1 MTPAAASGGVRT
13 PTQARSRRTVAR
25 LLAAAEQTFA
35 EDGFERATVRSIAA
49 RAEVPVGSLYQFFAN
64 KAALLETLLV
74 DDLAAIDAAFDE
86 LGALGGGE
94 DPHAATPLESATR
107 AVVGRLVELAAAR
120 PAFRSMLAGPAT
132 SGPFAEAGS
141 RLRARLAARIAGALT
156 DANPDNRELYERAAE
171 VCAELVRGLL
181 PRVVDE
187 HGEVDDELRPELE
200 IVLAAYLSDVKRRE
214 LDASADG

>member
-1 MTPAAASGGVRT
+1 MAPAATSGGVRV
-13 PTQARSRRTVAR
+13 PTQARSRRTVER
-25 LLAAAEQTFA
+25 LLVAAEAAFA

-74 DDLAAIDAAFDE
+74 DYLAAIDAAFDE
-86 LGALGGGE
+86 LGQA
-94 DPHAATPLESATR
+94 DADHAPPTATPVEAATR

-141 RLRARLAARIAGALT
+141 RLRTRLAGRIAEALT
-156 DANPDNRELYERAAE
+156 SANPDNRALYERAAE

-181 PRVVDE
+181 PRIVDE
-187 HGEVDDELRPELE
+187 HGQVDGELRPELE

-214 LDASADG
+214 LGAADR